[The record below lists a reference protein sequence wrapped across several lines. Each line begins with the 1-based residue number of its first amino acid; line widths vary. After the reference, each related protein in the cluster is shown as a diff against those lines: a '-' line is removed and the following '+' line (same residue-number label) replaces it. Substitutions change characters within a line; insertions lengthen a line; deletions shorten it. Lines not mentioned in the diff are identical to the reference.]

1 MISAHRG
8 RKATGDYQKS
18 PGGPEAKLL
27 LERARQ
33 TASVFTTLLLG
44 RVHGE
49 GRHAESFFREAN
61 RDPEHAQRHAQTRA
75 RASGAYYIPW

>member
-49 GRHAESFFREAN
+49 GWML
-61 RDPEHAQRHAQTRA
+61 P
-75 RASGAYYIPW
+75 